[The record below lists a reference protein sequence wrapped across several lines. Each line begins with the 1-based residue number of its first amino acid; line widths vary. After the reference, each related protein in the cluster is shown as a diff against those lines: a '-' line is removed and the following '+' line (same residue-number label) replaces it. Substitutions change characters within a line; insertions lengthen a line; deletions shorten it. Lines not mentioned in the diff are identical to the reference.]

1 MKKFVI
7 LSIVLLML
15 AGFAI
20 TSSAAV
26 TWVDLL
32 ADQDIVVGRL
42 MVNARDDLQCFFI
55 VYNTATTEWE
65 LLETHLYVG
74 YEKPTK
80 SAPGQF
86 PYGPEDVFLVP
97 IPNNVVGY
105 KIPYG
110 DVIGDST
117 GDGIEIYIAAHAKV
131 QKPIVDE
138 FGVPILDEDGNPTYQ
153 EETAWAEGD
162 ESIPI
167 PPGRNWATY
176 FTIVVVVPE

>member
-42 MVNARDDLQCFFI
+42 MVNAHDDSQCLYI
-55 VYNTATTEWE
+55 VYDTRGTEWE
-65 LLETHLYVG
+65 LLEAHLYVG
-74 YEKPTK
+74 IEKPEK
-80 SAPGQF
+80 SAPGRF

-97 IPNNVVGY
+97 NPSILVY
-105 KIPYG
+105 KIPYDEFVG
-110 DVIGDST
+110 DFKGT
-117 GDGIEIYIAAHAKV
+117 LTIYFAAHAKV

-138 FGVPILDEDGNPTYQ
+138 SGKPILDEDGNPTYQ